1 MFHEADREAVQ
12 RNAAICFEQLGQAM
26 SWELR
31 KVRKNGE
38 VIWVRE
44 TARATVINNRPVLL
58 IVCEDITEGKRATE
72 TLREAQMELAH
83 ANRVATMGQLTGV
96 DRS

>member
-1 MFHEADREAVQ
+1 MRLCR
-12 RNAAICFEQLGQAM
+12 RNAATCFEQPGQAM

-31 KVRKNGE
+31 KIRKSGE

-58 IVCEDITEGKRATE
+58 IVCEDISEGKRAAE
-72 TLREAQMELAH
+72 ALRECK
-83 ANRVATMGQLTGV
+83 
-96 DRS
+96 RSWRTLIASQRWGN